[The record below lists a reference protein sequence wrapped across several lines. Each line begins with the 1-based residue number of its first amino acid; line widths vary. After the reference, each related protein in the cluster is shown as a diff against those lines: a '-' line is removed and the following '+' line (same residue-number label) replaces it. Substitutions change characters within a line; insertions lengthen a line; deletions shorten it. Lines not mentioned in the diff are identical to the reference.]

1 MDIRFRLRQVSK
13 TFRNLSS
20 GRAAV
25 AVPALAGVDLDVG
38 ERLVNALVG
47 RSGAGK
53 STLARTVMGM
63 EQPDSGCVL
72 YHGRPLAEAPR
83 NHFCRQNQMMF
94 QNPYLAVNPLFT
106 VRQII
111 AEPLRVNG
119 LDRSACSEKVSAAM
133 ELLELPAAYRGR
145 LPHELSGGEL
155 QRVSLARALALEP
168 EFLVL
173 DEPFSALD
181 DLTAMRVLLQF
192 KKIFLRRRLGILFIT
207 HHPRHVQALADRVV
221 VLEQGK
227 IIGQDLDRGSL

>member
-1 MDIRFRLRQVSK
+1 MDIRFRLHQVSK
-13 TFRNLSS
+13 SFRNRRP

-25 AVPALAGVDLDVG
+25 IVPALSGVDLDIG
-38 ERLVNALVG
+38 ERMVNALVG

-63 EQPDSGCVL
+63 VPPDSGRVL
-72 YHGRPLAEAPR
+72 YHGRPLAETPR
-83 NHFCRQNQMMF
+83 RDFCRQNQMMF

-111 AEPLRVNG
+111 AEPLRTLKVTG
-119 LDRSACSEKVSAAM
+119 EGATSSSCPEKVGEVM
-133 ELLELPAAYRGR
+133 DLLELPAVHCRR

-155 QRVSLARALALEP
+155 QRVSLARALVLDP

-181 DLTAMRVLLQF
+181 DLTAMRILRQF
-192 KKIFLRRRLGILFIT
+192 KKIFLRRRLGILFVS
-207 HHPRHVQALADRVV
+207 HHPRHVQALADRVA
-221 VLEQGK
+221 VLERGK
-227 IIGQDLDRGSL
+227 IIG

>member
-1 MDIRFRLRQVSK
+1 MEIRFRLHEVSK
-13 TFRNLSS
+13 SFRNRRP

-25 AVPALAGVDLDVG
+25 VVPALNGVDLDIG

-63 EQPDSGCVL
+63 VPPDSGRVL
-72 YHGRPLAEAPR
+72 YHGRPLAEVPR
-83 NHFCRQNQMMF
+83 RNFCRQNQMMF

-111 AEPLRVNG
+111 AEPLRIAG
-119 LDRSACSEKVSAAM
+119 RAFSACSEKVSETM
-133 ELLELPAAYRGR
+133 ELLELPAAYRDR

-155 QRVSLARALALEP
+155 QRVSLARALALDP

-192 KKIFLRRRLGILFIT
+192 KRIFLRRRLGILFVS
-207 HHPRHVQALADRVV
+207 HHPRHVQALADRVA
-221 VLEQGK
+221 VLE
-227 IIGQDLDRGSL
+227 RGRIRGPIAG